1 MVWWL
6 HVQMYKIIDSTKI
19 HHSKITEKSLK
30 HAFNSL
36 KGCWMLPLKKG
47 GCFQNQQLLVRISW
61 HSYDQHVIA
70 ASSWWSRPTLGD
82 GNWLCGAA
90 GPELSCNSYRNDIWM
105 VCGHESVFCDHSW
118 HGTLCHS
125 HSCISFYIQEPGRQK
140 ASLPRRSCTWSWGWL
155 RSWWRS
161 PWSRTRHCPTPHS
174 PPPPRHTRCLLV
186 CCCGTRR
193 RGWWVGSRG
202 E

>member
-1 MVWWL
+1 MCWESRAFFFFSTLYQSNENGMMITCANVQNHWL
-6 HVQMYKIIDSTKI
+6 YKDTSFQNYRKG
-19 HHSKITEKSLK
+19 LK

-70 ASSWWSRPTLGD
+70 ASSWWSQPTPGD

-90 GPELSCNSYRNDIWM
+90 GPELSCNSYHSDIWM
-105 VCGHESVFCDHSW
+105 VCGHESGFCDHSW

-125 HSCISFYIQEPGRQK
+125 HSVEEIKTSPIR
-140 ASLPRRSCTWSWGWL
+140 WSHAVSAGA
-155 RSWWRS
+155 
-161 PWSRTRHCPTPHS
+161 
-174 PPPPRHTRCLLV
+174 
-186 CCCGTRR
+186 GKM
-193 RGWWVGSRG
+193 
-202 E
+202 